1 MMFSCDFMYI
11 NFILKQIV
19 NFLGAG
25 MDFPVGASGKEPPA
39 NTGDAGSI
47 PGSGR
52 SPEGGNGNSL

>member
-25 MDFPVGASGKEPPA
+25 MDFPVGASGKEPA
-39 NTGDAGSI
+39 CQY
-47 PGSGR
+47 R
-52 SPEGGNGNSL
+52 R